1 MELDLDSILSFG
13 KYKGYQL
20 EDVIED
26 DPNYIKWL
34 IENTQHSFSEEVM
47 QLLTKKKII

>member
-1 MELDLDSILSFG
+1 MELGLDSILSFG
-13 KYKGYQL
+13 KYKGHQL

-34 IENTQHSFSEEVM
+34 INNTDYSCDEETM
-47 QLLTKKKII
+47 QLLAKKRII